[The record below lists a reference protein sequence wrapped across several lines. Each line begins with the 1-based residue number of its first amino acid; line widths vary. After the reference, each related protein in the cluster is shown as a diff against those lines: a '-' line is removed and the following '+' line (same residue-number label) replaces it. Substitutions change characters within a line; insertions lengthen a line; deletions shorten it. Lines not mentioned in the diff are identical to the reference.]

1 MTTGPGTEP
10 GPDDTDLGNGPHA
23 FFSRRRQPVTDD
35 DPRIDPGSRWIDRF
49 GVLLVLVGVTVAL
62 LSLVDIHAESGRISA
77 QLAGLVTSLSVGAT
91 LGLAL
96 RASGLRTRWRR
107 RAYVALGIL
116 VVASL
121 VIVLVLDT
129 TDAVTSAP
137 PLLLL
142 LAALAPVVVAR
153 RLVRHRT
160 VTLAT
165 LLGAVSAYLLIAL
178 AYYYAFLMVDNY
190 GSEPFFGTEEPTTS
204 FMYFSLTT
212 ITTLGYGD
220 LAAVSPL
227 GRLLATSEAI
237 IGQVYL
243 VVFVALIVSL
253 AAGRW
258 QRERD

>member
-1 MTTGPGTEP
+1 MTSPD
-10 GPDDTDLGNGPHA
+10 PDDARPEGPQG
-23 FFSRRRQPVTDD
+23 FFARRQPTDD
-35 DPRIDPGSRWIDRF
+35 DDPALDPQSRWIDRF
-49 GVLLVLVGVTVAL
+49 GLLLVLVALTVAL
-62 LSLVDIHAESGRISA
+62 LSLVDIRDGSTAVGAR
-77 QLAGLVTSLSVGAT
+77 LAGLATTLSVGAT

-107 RAYVALGIL
+107 RAYVFLGVL
-116 VVASL
+116 VVLSL
-121 VIVLVLDT
+121 VVVLVIETSDS
-129 TDAVTSAP
+129 VTSAP

-142 LAALAPVVVAR
+142 IAAFAPVVVAR
-153 RLVRHRT
+153 RLVRHRV

-178 AYYYAFLMVDNY
+178 AYYYAFLTVDNFS
-190 GSEPFFGTEEPTTS
+190 GEHFFGAEEATTS

-220 LAAVSPL
+220 LVAVTPL

-258 QRERD
+258 QRTVD

>member
-1 MTTGPGTEP
+1 MTSPDPEVPEP
-10 GPDDTDLGNGPHA
+10 EGAAPVEGPHG
-23 FFSRRRQPVTDD
+23 FFARRQPADDD
-35 DPRIDPGSRWIDRF
+35 DPAVDPGSRWVDRF
-49 GVLLVLVGVTVAL
+49 GVLLVLVAATVAL
-62 LSLVDIHAESGRISA
+62 LSLVDIHAGSAAVSA
-77 QLAGLVTSLSVGAT
+77 QLAGLATTLTVGAT

-96 RASGLRTRWRR
+96 RASGVRTRWRR
-107 RAYVALGIL
+107 RAYVFLGVL
-116 VVASL
+116 VVLSL
-121 VIVLVLDT
+121 VVVLVLETPDS
-129 TDAVTSAP
+129 VTAAP

-142 LAALAPVVVAR
+142 ISAVAPVVVAR
-153 RLVRHRT
+153 RLVRHRV

-178 AYYYAFLMVDNY
+178 AYYYAFLTVDSFS
-190 GSEPFFGTEEPTTS
+190 GEPFFGTQESTTS

-220 LAAVSPL
+220 LAAATPL

-237 IGQVYL
+237 VGQVYL

-258 QRERD
+258 QRETS

>member
-1 MTTGPGTEP
+1 VTTS
-10 GPDDTDLGNGPHA
+10 PDDPDDAPRPDGPQE
-23 FFSRRRQPVTDD
+23 FFARRQPADDD
-35 DPRIDPGSRWIDRF
+35 DPYVDPRSRWIDRF
-49 GVLLVLVGVTVAL
+49 GLLLVLVALTVAL
-62 LSLVDIHAESGRISA
+62 LSLVDIRGEAGRVSA
-77 QLAGLVTSLSVGAT
+77 QIAGLVTTLTVGAT

-107 RAYVALGIL
+107 RAYVFLGVL
-116 VVASL
+116 VVLSL
-121 VIVLVLDT
+121 VVVLILETPDS
-129 TDAVTSAP
+129 VTSAP

-142 LAALAPVVVAR
+142 IAAFAPVVVAR
-153 RLVRHRT
+153 RLVRHRV

-178 AYYYAFLMVDNY
+178 AYYYAFLTVDSFS
-190 GSEPFFGTEEPTTS
+190 GGHFFGAEESTTS

-237 IGQVYL
+237 VGQVYL
-243 VVFVALIVSL
+243 VVFVALIVSM

-258 QRERD
+258 QRRVD